1 MTTSDGRS
9 KRVTST
15 PLKAP
20 AAAPASRTIGTAS
33 ASGTSAWTSTPRMTL
48 VSARML
54 AIERSISR
62 AMISSTSG
70 RASSAFSETPAAAC
84 DRLKALV
91 KLGTASTA

>member
-1 MTTSDGRS
+1 MATS
-9 KRVTST
+9 
-15 PLKAP
+15 
-20 AAAPASRTIGTAS
+20 
-33 ASGTSAWTSTPRMTL
+33 SGVPAWTSTPSTTL

-62 AMISSTSG
+62 AMISSTRGS
-70 RASSAFSETPAAAC
+70 ASSAFSDTPAAAC